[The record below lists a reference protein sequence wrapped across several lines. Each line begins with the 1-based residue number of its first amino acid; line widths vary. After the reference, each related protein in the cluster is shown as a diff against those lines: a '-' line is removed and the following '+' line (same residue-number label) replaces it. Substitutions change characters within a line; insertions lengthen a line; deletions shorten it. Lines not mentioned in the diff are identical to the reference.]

1 MSGNVSGRQRAG
13 GKPGSAALRAEI
25 NRALRKGIAGIEVSK
40 ASAPTKRPT
49 RRTTASPA
57 FSATPGELALVE
69 YAAAVVNPW
78 DAGHV
83 GIPYGSPLPTYKQIV
98 YDTFLVTSGRQS
110 NISWDM
116 DAGTLADGE
125 NGIYVNVKLQYS
137 GLTIKHGAGTDGTP
151 VLQQERTVSI
161 TGGRMVAAAIR
172 YEYGGRDASFGG
184 FAEVGRTCFDGSEA
198 LPLDL
203 RRNGVV
209 NYYPRTPFDV
219 EFKDSNGNLNFDST
233 LALLIKTV
241 EPGQPYRFQVIAI
254 VESNDD
260 TPAPVDYTVGAFT
273 TLSYGPTPLAGER
286 LMNSLP
292 LITTAARDAPYT
304 KSKSADA
311 DPSKWRGTDWLKSLD
326 KAAGMLAHGAVVGNS
341 VINAL
346 SQAKNMARLVGPA
359 MSLLT

>member
-1 MSGNVSGRQRAG
+1 M
-13 GKPGSAALRAEI
+13 RAEI
-25 NRALRKGIAGIEVSK
+25 NRTVRKAVAGIPVTQTR
-40 ASAPTKRPT
+40 PPPKRPS
-49 RRTTASPA
+49 RRTTAPPPFA
-57 FSATPGELALVE
+57 ATPGELALVE
-69 YAAAVVNPW
+69 YAAAIVNPW

-98 YDTFLVTSGRQS
+98 YDTFLVTSGTQS
-110 NISWDM
+110 GNAWDSNS
-116 DAGTLADGE
+116 GVLAIGE

-137 GLTIKHGAGTDGTP
+137 GLTIKHGSGTDGLP
-151 VLQQERTVSI
+151 VLQIERSVSI

-172 YEYGGRDASFGG
+172 YEYGGRDDAFGG
-184 FAEVGRTCFDGSEA
+184 FAEVGRTCFDGEEV

-219 EFKDSNGNLNFDST
+219 EFKDSNGNLMFDST
-233 LALLIKTV
+233 LALLLKTV
-241 EPGQPYRFQVIAI
+241 EPGAPYRFQVIAI

-260 TPAPVDYTVGAFT
+260 TPAPVDYTVGAYT
-273 TLSYGPTPLAGER
+273 TMNYGPTPLAGER

-292 LITTAARDAPYT
+292 LITAAARDAPYS
-304 KSKSADA
+304 KSKPADA
-311 DPSKWRGTDWLKSLD
+311 DPSKWRGGDWLKSLD
-326 KAAGMLAHGAVVGNS
+326 RAAGMLSQGAIVGNS

-359 MSLLT
+359 MALLTP